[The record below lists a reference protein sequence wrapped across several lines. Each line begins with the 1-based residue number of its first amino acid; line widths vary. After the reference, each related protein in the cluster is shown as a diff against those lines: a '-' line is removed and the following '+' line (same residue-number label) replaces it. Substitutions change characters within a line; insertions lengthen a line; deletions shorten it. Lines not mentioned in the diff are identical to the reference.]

1 MSGIHFALTE
11 GMKAALI
18 LTSLIT
24 AATLPAQ
31 TAIAT
36 KTSFTMPMEGRAV
49 REPLQRRS
57 LSTQS
62 VRKVQLRS
70 QLNNILPTRET
81 ARGLVVTVPG
91 GDGSAQVPDDIRDR
105 LAKVAAL
112 FPPDVSIRV
121 EAYCDGRNWNNRA
134 EAIRSVL
141 EDNDSSPRDI
151 ETAAFLAT
159 NARRPGGSV
168 EILISG
174 PGLGQ
179 SNLTSRTAT
188 DTSRNRAGD

>member
-1 MSGIHFALTE
+1 
-11 GMKAALI
+11 MKAAALI

-31 TAIAT
+31 TAT

-49 REPLQRRS
+49 REPLQSRS

-62 VRKVQLRS
+62 ARKAQLRS

-91 GDGSAQVPDDIRDR
+91 RDSSAKVPGEVRDR

-121 EAYCDGRNWNNRA
+121 EAYSDGRNWNNRA

-159 NARRPGGSV
+159 NARRPTGSV
-168 EILISG
+168 EILITG

-179 SNLTSRTAT
+179 STLTSRTAT